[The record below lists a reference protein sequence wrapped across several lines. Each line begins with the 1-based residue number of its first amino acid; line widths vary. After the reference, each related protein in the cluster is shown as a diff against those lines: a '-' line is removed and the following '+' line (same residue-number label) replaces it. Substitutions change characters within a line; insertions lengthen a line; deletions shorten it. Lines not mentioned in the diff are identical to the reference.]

1 VACHLCRLRLPHEI
15 GDAAAWRD
23 RSSFQRA
30 GKRLSADRL
39 IIPDALLALSAATAI
54 EPQVETWRKQPLR
67 RPFSSALQLI
77 GCDI

>member
-1 VACHLCRLRLPHEI
+1 MKSVTRRLGAIAHLFN
-15 GDAAAWRD
+15 G
-23 RSSFQRA
+23 A